1 MATMFNIRSTIT
13 TSMNVSTL
21 AYSTLT
27 GSTISFTSLI
37 TASTINPTNA
47 VSLITSYSTMSGSSI
62 TATNMTT
69 NTFVISQIT
78 ATTLRP
84 STAVTSTLTIGP
96 TFNITNGTNTG
107 TISSLSYYQA
117 DITETTRVGSIQQ
130 QDNSVAVTALQSLD
144 YSQFGLNWATMNPLP
159 QGVGYSSVGM
169 SATGQYQTLNADST
183 IYYSSNYGQ
192 SWTPTTLASSVNSIA
207 ISASGQYQIA
217 ALLGA
222 TKGLYYSSNYG
233 QTWTVATGTN
243 AINFYQVCIS
253 ASGQYASAC
262 VWNASSVTYYSSN
275 YGQTWTASNQ
285 AGVFFGIACSASGQ
299 YQVVGDGGASGGA
312 GAIYYST
319 TYGRTWIASNIT
331 NTSGYI
337 QWGAMSATG
346 QYASF
351 ATTQKGIWISS
362 NYGQTWT
369 QAGGGITTYNFR
381 GITISA
387 SGQYQL
393 AAGYTYGVYYST
405 NYGQTWAA
413 GFPSGGYF
421 FNVAMSANGQYAIA
435 CIASGGSP
443 ASAIYQSITPFFTA
457 GSSTNLATTS
467 IQANA
472 ITFTDGS
479 TAVSADPPLDYG
491 TFGLNWTQTSSIS
504 TTWFACAMSA
514 NGQYQIAGQSSGYSA
529 NSGTIYYSS
538 NYGQTWTAVTSSP
551 SNSWGSVS
559 MSASGQY
566 AVICVGDSSI
576 SVPGPVYISSTY
588 GQTWSITTLSVCGNS
603 AISASGQYMLI
614 ANQSG
619 GVSSSSANG
628 TYVSSNYGQSWTR
641 TYSAQG
647 TYRVA
652 MSASGQYQF
661 TTSYGN
667 GNFYSYDYGQTWAS
681 MAGLTALTT
690 TTQAI
695 TCSASGQYVSAT
707 NGATFYYS
715 SNYGKTWTTG
725 TTSISSYNAIA
736 ISASGQYQVAGGWG
750 NNLIYYSKN
759 YGQSWTS
766 QSVAGNITTVAM
778 SANGQYITG
787 TCGYNQTVTPGGA
800 GFIYTSI
807 TRTPPI
813 FTSGTLVATGQY
825 SATATSGFT
834 TLPGGI
840 IMQYGRGTTGA
851 PVVNSGVD
859 TTVTFPKAFTTAC
872 YSVMA
877 SLSDLG
883 TNVSYIENFVATN
896 SYTTTSFNLSLKS
909 VYSSFTF
916 TPCGATGFNGPT
928 SLTYDASS
936 FAWGTLSSFI
946 TLGNGSNGIPAGIQR
961 FTVPFTGTY
970 VLTAAGAGGGSA
982 AFAGGRGVIVST
994 TVSLTAND
1002 VLFILV
1008 GQRGTSTGSTAGYQG
1023 TGGGGT
1029 FICKYNGGSV
1039 SSAGSY
1045 TILLIAGGGGGA
1057 GAGFGGGGSGAA
1069 GVGQGGDAVTTTTGG
1084 VNTTTGGV
1092 SVTRYYAAAA
1102 TGGAGGNIYA
1112 DGSGARAGTS
1122 GAGFSGNGSGYF
1134 IGANVSAAAISF
1146 LGGGT
1151 GGQNGQG
1158 GNGGFGGGGGS
1169 DPVNA
1174 NWGVG
1179 GGGGYSGGAGATVSS
1194 GWVWQDYGAG
1204 GGGSYDINGTSNNAT
1219 LSTSLGSGGYNPA
1232 ATDGYAI
1239 VRLANRSTAPLTYYY
1254 VAYGK

>member
-1 MATMFNIRSTIT
+1 
-13 TSMNVSTL
+13 
-21 AYSTLT
+21 
-27 GSTISFTSLI
+27 
-37 TASTINPTNA
+37 
-47 VSLITSYSTMSGSSI
+47 MSS
-62 TATNMTT
+62 
-69 NTFVISQIT
+69 
-78 ATTLRP
+78 
-84 STAVTSTLTIGP
+84 
-96 TFNITNGTNTG
+96 
-107 TISSLSYYQA
+107 
-117 DITETTRVGSIQQ
+117 
-130 QDNSVAVTALQSLD
+130 
-144 YSQFGLNWATMNPLP
+144 
-159 QGVGYSSVGM
+159 
-169 SATGQYQTLNADST
+169 TGQYM
-183 IYYSSNYGQ
+183 Y
-192 SWTPTTLASSVNSIA
+192 ASSYAVNYA
-207 ISASGQYQIA
+207 G
-217 ALLGA
+217 
-222 TKGLYYSSNYG
+222 YSTNYG
-233 QTWTVATGTN
+233 QTWTS
-243 AINFYQVCIS
+243 IS
-253 ASGQYASAC
+253 SITP
-262 VWNASSVTYYSSN
+262 SSI
-275 YGQTWTASNQ
+275 GIQH
-285 AGVFFGIACSASGQ
+285 IACSASGQ
-299 YQVVGDGGASGGA
+299 YITITGNGTG
-312 GAIYYST
+312 IYS
-319 TYGRTWIASNIT
+319 
-331 NTSGYI
+331 
-337 QWGAMSATG
+337 
-346 QYASF
+346 
-351 ATTQKGIWISS
+351 SS
-362 NYGQTWT
+362 NYGKTFT
-369 QAGGGITTYNFR
+369 KSASFTTAQCM
-381 GITISA
+381 GVAMTA
-387 SGQYQL
+387 SGQYQ
-393 AAGYTYGVYYST
+393 
-405 NYGQTWAA
+405 
-413 GFPSGGYF
+413 
-421 FNVAMSANGQYAIA
+421 VASQWN
-435 CIASGGSP
+435 
-443 ASAIYQSITPFFTA
+443 
-457 GSSTNLATTS
+457 SS
-467 IQANA
+467 
-472 ITFTDGS
+472 
-479 TAVSADPPLDYG
+479 
-491 TFGLNWTQTSSIS
+491 
-504 TTWFACAMSA
+504 
-514 NGQYQIAGQSSGYSA
+514 
-529 NSGTIYYSS
+529 TIYYSS
-538 NYGQTWTAVTSSP
+538 TYGITW
-551 SNSWGSVS
+551 
-559 MSASGQY
+559 
-566 AVICVGDSSI
+566 
-576 SVPGPVYISSTY
+576 SSTTGSA
-588 GQTWSITTLSVCGNS
+588 GQSLV
-603 AISASGQYMLI
+603 AISASGQYITISPGLG
-614 ANQSG
+614 AFG
-619 GVSSSSANG
+619 GG
-628 TYVSSNYGQSWTR
+628 
-641 TYSAQG
+641 
-647 TYRVA
+647 
-652 MSASGQYQF
+652 
-661 TTSYGN
+661 
-667 GNFYSYDYGQTWAS
+667 
-681 MAGLTALTT
+681 
-690 TTQAI
+690 
-695 TCSASGQYVSAT
+695 
-707 NGATFYYS
+707 
-715 SNYGKTWTTG
+715 
-725 TTSISSYNAIA
+725 
-736 ISASGQYQVAGGWG
+736 
-750 NNLIYYSKN
+750 
-759 YGQSWTS
+759 
-766 QSVAGNITTVAM
+766 
-778 SANGQYITG
+778 
-787 TCGYNQTVTPGGA
+787 
-800 GFIYTSI
+800 GFITTSI

-813 FTSGTLVATGQY
+813 FTSGNLVATGQY

-896 SYTTTSFNLSLKS
+896 SYTITSFNLSLKS

-1023 TGGGGT
+1023 TGGGGS

-1204 GGGSYDINGTSNNAT
+1204 GGGSYDINGASNNAT
-1219 LSTSLGSGGYNPA
+1219 LSTSLGSSGYNPA

-1254 VAYGK
+1254 VAYGR